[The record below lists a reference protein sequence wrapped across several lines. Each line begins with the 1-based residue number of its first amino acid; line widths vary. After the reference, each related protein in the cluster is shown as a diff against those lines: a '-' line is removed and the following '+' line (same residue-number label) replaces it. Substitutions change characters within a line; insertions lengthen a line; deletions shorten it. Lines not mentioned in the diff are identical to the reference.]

1 LRIYNRGTM
10 SQDGMSQRMIKREKM
25 KTQNGE
31 QMYSK
36 KHVRMMEALREKNET
51 KPKQFKDNSVRD

>member
-1 LRIYNRGTM
+1 M